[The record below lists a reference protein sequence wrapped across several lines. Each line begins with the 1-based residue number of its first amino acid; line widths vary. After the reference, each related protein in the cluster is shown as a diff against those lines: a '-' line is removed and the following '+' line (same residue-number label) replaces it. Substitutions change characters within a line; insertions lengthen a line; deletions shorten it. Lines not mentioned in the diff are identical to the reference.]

1 MTDFSFSTLTP
12 ERLLDA
18 LSSIAIYPESGLLAL
33 NSYENRVYQFL
44 SDDGNRYVVKFYR
57 SGRWNDDQI
66 LEEHQFCLELA
77 GAEVPVIAPISI
89 QNKTLHH
96 WEDVRFALF
105 PSVGGRSFEVDSL
118 DQLAQLGRY
127 LGRLHQIAGKIPFSH
142 RLQLSI
148 ESYIDEP
155 LVELENWLPE
165 SLHESFFTIA
175 RQVADEVREQY
186 CVVPDQ
192 LIRLHGDCHPGNIL
206 WREGPQL
213 VDLDDARMGPAV
225 QDLWMLLNG
234 ERQERLLQLDLLLEG
249 YEDFCSFQSAQL
261 CLIEP
266 LRAMRMIHYMGWL
279 AKRWQD
285 PAFQQAFPWFNS
297 QQYWQNQI
305 LSLKEQ
311 LASLR
316 EPPLTLFLG

>member
-18 LSSIAIYPESGLLAL
+18 LASISVFPESGFLAL

-57 SGRWNDDQI
+57 SGRWSDAQI

-77 GAEVPVIAPISI
+77 EDEVPVIAPIAI
-89 QNKTLHH
+89 HDRTLHH
-96 WEDVRFALF
+96 WDNVRFALF
-105 PSVGGRSFEVDSL
+105 PSVGGRSFEVDNL
-118 DQLAQLGRY
+118 EQLAQLGRY
-127 LGRLHQIAGKIPFSH
+127 LGRLHQIAAKRPFVY
-142 RLQLSI
+142 RPQLTI
-148 ESYIDEP
+148 ESYIDTP
-155 LVELENWLPE
+155 LAELENWLPE

-175 RQVADEVREQY
+175 QQVADEVRQQY
-186 CVVPDQ
+186 QVKSDQ

-206 WREGPQL
+206 WRDGPQL
-213 VDLDDARMGPAV
+213 VDLDDARVGPAV

-234 ERQERLLQLDLLLEG
+234 ERHERLLQLDLLLEG
-249 YEDFCSFQSAQL
+249 YESFCSFQSSQL

-285 PAFQQAFPWFNS
+285 RAFQQAFPWFNS

-316 EPPLTLFLG
+316 EPPLSLYPG